1 MGTQEWVT
9 TGIFGHFYSQHTIAT
24 LLVAWGKFLY
34 SIRYLAPWH
43 VSILAPSPLLRKPL
57 QKASK
62 AADVCSEV
70 KQWMSP
76 GHAFLM
82 GLHWYENRVLVPGH
96 VWGCE
101 GGSIMELNKTLWHWS
116 WDFLQ
121 RQCRLT
127 LSSWRPVQNSWE
139 QISSKSI
146 WLMVAVLKC
155 CRKVC
160 ILFLQFSKV
169 ITVL

>member
-1 MGTQEWVT
+1 MGTHEWVT
-9 TGIFGHFYSQHTIAT
+9 SGIFGQFYSQHTIT
-24 LLVAWGKFLY
+24 NLFVVWGRFFY
-34 SIRYLAPWH
+34 SVRDLAPWY
-43 VSILAPSPLLRKPL
+43 VSIDAPFHCWGSLCKRL
-57 QKASK
+57 QRQL
-62 AADVCSEV
+62 VCILM
-70 KQWMSP
+70 WMNP

-82 GLHWYENRVLVPGH
+82 WLHWYENRVLVPGH

-101 GGSIMELNKTLWHWS
+101 GGSIMELSKTLWHWP

-127 LSSWRPVQNSWE
+127 LFSWRPVQNSWE

-160 ILFLQFSKV
+160 ILSLQFNKV